1 MSDTSSA
8 GTSQTVETRAKAPS
22 VSPLSSS
29 RAAIGLPAFPLELPR
44 RSFGLLVFGLM
55 VILPTFI
62 AFVYY
67 DLLAAP
73 QYQTQATFAIR
84 STTDHY
90 GSETGGGVGI
100 FGPPAG
106 PVSATQSYGLL
117 SYLDSAPA
125 IEDLTQAGVN
135 VRGMLASPRADFLSR
150 LSAHAK
156 IEDVVADWRKKVRLQ
171 YDVTKGIIT
180 LNTYAFSADDSY
192 TLADGVL
199 QLSERMA
206 NTISQR
212 VQQDA
217 VKYAEES
224 LNETER
230 NLTDTRNRLAEF
242 RARTGVVDAERSNQS
257 EINMEQALRQAL
269 FAAQSQADDL
279 RRSGGMNSPALASLQ
294 QKISTIQ
301 GQINGIQQRVR
312 GGSAD
317 HAATPTEGWASV
329 MDTNTLLLD
338 QMKEAQTHYDEARNT
353 LRELRQNAVKQNAY
367 VLIYVRPVKAG
378 MAAFPRYLLSP
389 LTVTGCAFIAWA
401 ISLLL
406 FYALRDSR

>member
-8 GTSQTVETRAKAPS
+8 GTSQTVETRAKAPA
-22 VSPLSSS
+22 VSSSSSS

-44 RSFGLLVFGLM
+44 RSSGLLVFALM

-84 STTDHY
+84 STSDHY
-90 GSETGGGVGI
+90 GSETGGGAGI
-100 FGPPAG
+100 FGPPTG

-117 SYLDSAPA
+117 SYLNSAPA
-125 IEDLTQAGVN
+125 IEDLTQTGVN
-135 VRGMLASPRADFLSR
+135 VRGMLSSSRADFLSR
-150 LSAHAK
+150 LSSHAK

-180 LNTYAFSADDSY
+180 LNTYAFTANDSY

-224 LNETER
+224 LKETEK
-230 NLTDTRNRLAEF
+230 NLTETRNRLADF

-294 QKISTIQ
+294 QKITTIKS
-301 GQINGIQQRVR
+301 QISEIHQRVS

-317 HAATPTEGWASV
+317 HAAAPTEGWASV

-378 MAAFPRYLLSP
+378 EATFPRYLLSP

>member
-8 GTSQTVETRAKAPS
+8 GTSQTVETRAKAPA
-22 VSPLSSS
+22 VSSSSSS

-44 RSFGLLVFGLM
+44 RSSGLLVFALM

-84 STTDHY
+84 STSDHY
-90 GSETGGGVGI
+90 GSETGGGAGI
-100 FGPPAG
+100 FGPPTG

-117 SYLDSAPA
+117 SYLNSAPA
-125 IEDLTQAGVN
+125 IEDLTQTGVN
-135 VRGMLASPRADFLSR
+135 VRGMLSSSRADFLSR
-150 LSAHAK
+150 LSSHAK

-180 LNTYAFSADDSY
+180 LNTYAFTANDSY

-224 LNETER
+224 LKETEK
-230 NLTDTRNRLAEF
+230 NLTETRNRLADF

-294 QKISTIQ
+294 QKITTIKS
-301 GQINGIQQRVR
+301 QISEIHQRVS

-317 HAATPTEGWASV
+317 HAAAPTEGWASV

-338 QMKEAQTHYDEARNT
+338 QMHEARNT
-353 LRELRQNAVKQNAY
+353 LRKLRQNAVKQNAY
-367 VLIYVRPVKAG
+367 VLIYVRAVKAG
-378 MAAFPRYLLSP
+378 EATFPRYLFCP